1 MSASAKGVLGSTA
14 AVADVPEAFAAQVID
29 AFAARPGPRFTLV
42 CSGGPTGRE
51 CYEATARLAAEAID
65 WSLVDLYVGDER
77 MVPHGD
83 PESNERLICETLV
96 EPVGGVGSFTPMPT
110 SGAPRECAAEY
121 QAVIRAVIDG
131 PGLDLVHLGL
141 GPDGHTAS
149 LFADSDALEAAP
161 GVLVAPSADPHG
173 RNPLTR
179 LTFTFEAIAAAR
191 LVVITVEREA
201 RHRAVAEVLSGA
213 DLPAGRVRAAEVRWL
228 IDAPTLADAVGV
240 AP

>member
-1 MSASAKGVLGSTA
+1 MSTTAAGVLGATTP
-14 AVADVPEAFAAQVID
+14 VDDVPRAFAEAMAA

-51 CYEATARLAAEAID
+51 CYEATARHAGEAID

-77 MVPHGD
+77 LVPPDD
-83 PESNERLICETLV
+83 PASNARLIRETLI

-110 SGAPRECAAEY
+110 SGSPSDCAAEY
-121 QAVIRAVIDG
+121 QAVIRAAIDG

-149 LFADSDALEAAP
+149 LFPDSEALEP
-161 GVLVAPSADPHG
+161 GQGVLVAPSTDPHG

-179 LTFTFEAIAAAR
+179 LTFTFEAIACAR
-191 LVVITVEREA
+191 LVVITVESESN
-201 RHRAVAEVLSGA
+201 HQAVAEVRRGT

-228 IDAPTLADAVGV
+228 IDATTMAAAEGV
-240 AP
+240 AR